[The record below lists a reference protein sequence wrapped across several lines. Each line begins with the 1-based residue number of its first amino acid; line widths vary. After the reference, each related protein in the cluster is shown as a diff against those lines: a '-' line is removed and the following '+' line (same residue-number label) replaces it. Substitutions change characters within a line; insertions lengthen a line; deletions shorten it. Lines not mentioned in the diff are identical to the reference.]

1 MITFGL
7 GQIVSSHLMQKLSS
21 IACYRAVEV
30 KMVLSLTRSL
40 ASTQLRRTFTHQT
53 WVSGSTTFFF
63 QLSSLISTAKTST
76 TEIKFLQGHQELGLL
91 LPKRWHMDSLFQLV
105 SWQVGFSCID
115 VELWF
120 EKFWLCCSGPMWI
133 LAHIKDYKSRDWKST
148 VISWLVHI
156 RLWN

>member
-7 GQIVSSHLMQKLSS
+7 GQIVSSRLMQKLSS
-21 IACYRAVEV
+21 NACYRSVEV

-53 WVSGSTTFFF
+53 WVSGWTTFFF
-63 QLSSLISTAKTST
+63 QLSSLISTAKTSS
-76 TEIKFLQGHQELGLL
+76 TEINFLQGHQELGLL
-91 LPKRWHMDSLFQLV
+91 LPKRWHMVSLFQLV

-120 EKFWLCCSGPMWI
+120 EKFWLRTDVDPCSHQGLQI
-133 LAHIKDYKSRDWKST
+133 QGLKINSD
-148 VISWLVHI
+148 IWLVHI